1 MSGISINAI
10 NKDAAGSKMGSE
22 QEWDP
27 MRHGDQDKP
36 ALSWPQA
43 YHAGKKSRC
52 GNQLVVRKPKN
63 LNPKLLTYL
72 ERDHQVHSI
81 PNVPDVSLPQVTRH
95 ADPRELWEPEGEVV
109 GPGNQRPQLTAQE
122 VPHSCM
128 GQPIP
133 YIPHLAIRMSCPEPP
148 LPSHL
153 QDCASLCRA
162 TPANPFAST
171 PKITSSP
178 ILEPVVTNTGFTS
191 TACMAAKQQI
201 ASPGQKILLPQLR
214 EQTF

>member
-1 MSGISINAI
+1 
-10 NKDAAGSKMGSE
+10 MGSE
-22 QEWDP
+22 QD
-27 MRHGDQDKP
+27 
-36 ALSWPQA
+36 AWPQA
-43 YHAGKKSRC
+43 YHAGKKSHC

-63 LNPKLLTYL
+63 FNPKLLTYL

-95 ADPRELWEPEGEVV
+95 ADPRELWGPEGEVL

-133 YIPHLAIRMSCPEPP
+133 YIPHLAVRMSCPEPP

-153 QDCASLCRA
+153 QDRASLCRV

-171 PKITSSP
+171 PKITSLP
-178 ILEPVVTNTGFTS
+178 ILEPVVTNVGFAS
-191 TACMAAKQQI
+191 TACMAAKRRT
-201 ASPGQKILLPQLR
+201 ASPGQEILLPQLR
-214 EQTF
+214 KQTFWRLTTQQG